1 MPLREPD
8 IASNEVTL
16 PFVFSPYFADT
27 SGGTA
32 TNHESLVKDVCY
44 KLIKFLYLHCVNIR
58 NILRK
63 M

>member
-1 MPLREPD
+1 MPLRGPE

-27 SGGTA
+27 YGEKGT
-32 TNHESLVKDVCY
+32 THKSLLKDVCY
-44 KLIKFLYLHCVNIR
+44 KLINFLYLHCVNIR